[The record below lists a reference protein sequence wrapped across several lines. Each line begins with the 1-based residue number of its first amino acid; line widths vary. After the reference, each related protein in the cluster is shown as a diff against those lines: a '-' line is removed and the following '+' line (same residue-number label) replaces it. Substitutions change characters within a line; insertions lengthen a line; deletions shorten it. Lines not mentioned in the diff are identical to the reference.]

1 MLHGMGMTSLVAGA
15 CRDVRATIRRTGFVP
30 EADMRSDMDLQKDV
44 AAELKW
50 EPRLR
55 EDEIGVTVR
64 DGVVTLT
71 GFVPDYAQRRVAAKA
86 AERVVGVRAVA
97 QELVVKVPEAAQR
110 SDTEL
115 AHQVVNALAWDI
127 EVPDGKI
134 KARVENGWVT
144 LEGEVDWQYQ
154 RGSAE
159 RAVRYLTGV
168 RGVNNMVTI
177 KPHASPYDVAQHIKA
192 ALHRTAEADAKKIQV
207 TASDGKVTLTG
218 TVRSWPERADIER
231 AAWSA
236 SGVTAVDDRLAVI
249 L

>member
-1 MLHGMGMTSLVAGA
+1 
-15 CRDVRATIRRTGFVP
+15 
-30 EADMRSDMDLQKDV
+30 MRSDTELQKDV
-44 AAELKW
+44 IAELKW
-50 EPRLR
+50 EPKLR

-71 GFVPDYAQRRVAAKA
+71 GFVPDYAQRRVAARA

-97 QELVVKVPEAAQR
+97 QELMVKVPQPHQR

-127 EVPDGKI
+127 EVPDDKI
-134 KARVENGWVT
+134 KARVQDGWVT
-144 LEGEVDWQYQ
+144 LEGDVDWQYQ
-154 RGSAE
+154 RSSAE

-168 RGVNNMVTI
+168 KGVNNFISI

-207 TASDGKVTLTG
+207 TAADGKVTLTG
-218 TVRSWPERADIER
+218 TVRSWPERAEIER

-236 SGVTAVDDRLAVI
+236 SGVTAVDDRLAVV

>member
-1 MLHGMGMTSLVAGA
+1 
-15 CRDVRATIRRTGFVP
+15 
-30 EADMRSDMDLQKDV
+30 MRSDTELQKDV
-44 AAELKW
+44 IAELKW
-50 EPRLR
+50 EPKLR

-71 GFVPDYAQRRVAAKA
+71 GFVPDYAQRRVAARA

-97 QELVVKVPEAAQR
+97 QELMVKVPQPFQR

-127 EVPDGKI
+127 EVPDDKI
-134 KARVENGWVT
+134 KARVQDGWVT
-144 LEGEVDWQYQ
+144 LEGDVDWQYQ
-154 RGSAE
+154 RSSAE

-168 RGVNNMVTI
+168 KGVNNFINV

-207 TASDGKVTLTG
+207 TAADGKVTLTG
-218 TVRSWPERADIER
+218 TVRSWPERAEIER

-236 SGVTAVDDRLAVI
+236 SGVTSVDDRLAVV